1 MADKTMPPSDPN
13 ESSEGNPQMVTDLAP
28 EMPQGSPAEGS
39 VMISVPESAFKTMHQ
54 MIVQIAQGFDQLAQ
68 GVYQQATGQTQGQ
81 PTAPEGEMPTQA
93 PQGATGA
100 SSAPQGASDEDFLN
114 EIATQGSQRNR

>member
-1 MADKTMPPSDPN
+1 MADKTMPPSDPS

-68 GVYQQATGQTQGQ
+68 GVYQQAAGQ
-81 PTAPEGEMPTQA
+81 PPAPEGEMPTQA

>member
-81 PTAPEGEMPTQA
+81 PTAPEGEKINENC
-93 PQGATGA
+93 
-100 SSAPQGASDEDFLN
+100 SLYNFNWYSDWSTL
-114 EIATQGSQRNR
+114 QRITKAYANR

>member
-68 GVYQQATGQTQGQ
+68 GVYQQAGGQ
-81 PTAPEGEMPTQA
+81 PEVHPPSPQGEMAPQA
-93 PQGATGA
+93 PQGGMAG
-100 SSAPQGASDEDFLN
+100 SSAPQSGSDEDFLN
-114 EIATQGSQRNR
+114 EIAQQGSQRNR

>member
-13 ESSEGNPQMVTDLAP
+13 ESSEGNPQMVTDSAH

-68 GVYQQATGQTQGQ
+68 GVYQQAAGQ
-81 PTAPEGEMPTQA
+81 PPAPEGKMSAQA
-93 PQGATGA
+93 PQGGMAG
-100 SSAPQGASDEDFLN
+100 SSAPQSGSDEDFLN
-114 EIATQGSQRNR
+114 EIVQQGSQRNR